1 MSKVKRAS
9 TLSGLVDS
17 DVEDMMFHELPTPDS
32 AAENRAPA
40 KKTRGRPKVAPSKVT
55 KTKAPARR
63 TSGRVTAT
71 AKATNVAPAKGRR
84 KALADKTNRQDD
96 GETEDVDDFEE
107 DLLMEDA
114 EVEEPVLAKQA
125 TTKPAKKAAVP
136 RRNAAKGI
144 RTSVDDSQAVPQPV
158 PRAKKGRPARKE
170 ITEEPSPEKV
180 IQETQQ
186 DAMDLDGEADEE
198 LEESVIEQSV
208 ARIAHNSR
216 QTSHSRPRQQFI
228 PRQRAGS
235 ASDTERGDP
244 NLRRKLGEM
253 TKKYENLQLKHQDL
267 REIGLKEAERN
278 YETLR
283 RQSEDKTKKYND
295 LIASMK
301 TDLVTQTSLAK
312 ESRGLKKKIETQ
324 ASELAALQLQVEEMT
339 ASLNEAQ
346 AQNKTLSAKLAA
358 NRTVAASVESANAPK
373 IPGSAM
379 KAGIRMIGSAEAAQA
394 AQHAQLKEDL
404 YSDLTGLLVRSVD
417 RKTEEDVFDCLQTG
431 RNGTLHFK
439 LAAANEKS
447 SESYDDAQCN
457 YVPQLDPSRDK
468 ALMELLP
475 DYLVDEITFPRQH
488 AAKFYARV
496 VKALTEKPA

>member
-283 RQSEDKTKKYND
+283 RQSEDKTK
-295 LIASMK
+295 
-301 TDLVTQTSLAK
+301 
-312 ESRGLKKKIETQ
+312 SR
-324 ASELAALQLQVEEMT
+324 
-339 ASLNEAQ
+339 N
-346 AQNKTLSAKLAA
+346 
-358 NRTVAASVESANAPK
+358 P
-373 IPGSAM
+373 
-379 KAGIRMIGSAEAAQA
+379 
-394 AQHAQLKEDL
+394 
-404 YSDLTGLLVRSVD
+404 
-417 RKTEEDVFDCLQTG
+417 
-431 RNGTLHFK
+431 
-439 LAAANEKS
+439 
-447 SESYDDAQCN
+447 
-457 YVPQLDPSRDK
+457 
-468 ALMELLP
+468 
-475 DYLVDEITFPRQH
+475 
-488 AAKFYARV
+488 
-496 VKALTEKPA
+496 